1 MKLTKAEIRT
11 EIKEIKSWVD
21 NDLTQHVNTIITN
34 EVYDDLIDEFVPL
47 NKSARILA
55 IQAMHDSEYLLRR
68 LTQLSN
74 KLDQSHTLTDIPP
87 VDCPA
92 STAWRD

>member
-74 KLDQSHTLTDIPP
+74 KL
-87 VDCPA
+87 
-92 STAWRD
+92 